1 MRKPLIAIVGRQ
13 NVGKSTL
20 FNRIIGQ
27 RLAIVEDLPGTTRD
41 RLYGDAEWQ
50 GKVFT
55 LVDTGGLVLDV
66 EDNLLAQVRLQA
78 EQAIAEADMVILVT
92 DVLDGVT
99 ATEQEL
105 AGILRRTSKPILVCV
120 NKAETAQ
127 RRLDAA
133 EFYSLGLGEV
143 YPVSALHGTGV
154 AELLDAVTAAFP
166 VAAETEEDGAAVK
179 IALVGRIGVGKSSLL
194 NALLG
199 EERTI
204 VGETPG
210 TTRDA
215 IDTWVQW
222 HGQQVMLI
230 DTAGI
235 RKRGSIAPGVEKYS
249 VLRSLKA
256 IDRADVVLLLIDAS
270 AGVTAQDA
278 HIAGYILD
286 ANKSVVVII
295 NKWDLVL
302 KDNATMDAYRDHVH
316 SQLKFVPY
324 APVLFI
330 SALKRQRIDQVLET
344 AVRVQEQRFQRIP
357 TAELNDL
364 VQESVVRHSPPSKW
378 GKKLKFYYATQP
390 TVDPPTLVFFVNDT
404 RLVHFSYQR
413 YLENRI
419 RERWGFEGTPLRL
432 RFQGREKDESRRSGT
447 PFAPRAVSPSRSTF
461 ASGERRRAGSRGLN
475 GGREPLTGDNQ
486 E

>member
-1 MRKPLIAIVGRQ
+1 MAKPLIAIVGRQ
-13 NVGKSTL
+13 NVGKSAL

-41 RLYGDAEWQ
+41 RLYADGEWQ

-55 LVDTGGLVLDV
+55 LVDTGGLVLHA
-66 EDNLLAQVRLQA
+66 EDDLLARVRLQA
-78 EQAIAEADMVILVT
+78 EQAIAEADMIVLVT
-92 DVLDGVT
+92 DVLAGVT
-99 ATEQEL
+99 AMDEEL
-105 AGILRRTSKPILVCV
+105 ASILRRTSKPIFLCV
-120 NKAETAQ
+120 NKADTAQ
-127 RRLDAA
+127 RRLDAV

-143 YPVSALHGTGV
+143 YPASALHGTGV
-154 AELLDAVTAAFP
+154 AELLDALTAAFP
-166 VAAETEEDGAAVK
+166 VAAETEEEEAAVK
-179 IALVGRIGVGKSSLL
+179 IALAGRTGVGKSSLL

-199 EERTI
+199 EERT
-204 VGETPG
+204 VVSETPG

-215 IDTWVQW
+215 IDTTLQW

-256 IDRADVVLLLIDAS
+256 MDRADVVLLLVDAS
-270 AGVTAQDA
+270 EGVTAQDA

-286 ANKSVVVII
+286 ANKSVVVVV
-295 NKWDLVL
+295 NKWDLVA
-302 KDNATMDAYRDHVH
+302 KDSTTMDAYRDHIH
-316 SQLKFVPY
+316 SQLKFIPY

-330 SALKRQRIDQVLET
+330 SALKGQRIDQVLEA
-344 AVRVQEQRFQRIP
+344 AVRVHEQRFQRIP
-357 TAELNDL
+357 TSELNEL
-364 VQESVVRHSPPSKW
+364 VRESVARHSPPSRW

-390 TVDPPTLVFFVNDT
+390 TVDPPTLVFFVNDI

-432 RFQGREKDESRRSGT
+432 RFQGREKE
-447 PFAPRAVSPSRSTF
+447 
-461 ASGERRRAGSRGLN
+461 E
-475 GGREPLTGDNQ
+475 
-486 E
+486 